1 MLAGMHPEQ
10 PPRDRDDEGRTWTG
24 SDVDT
29 DAPQEPTEA
38 PATDAPQEPQE
49 PERGPEPRT
58 GSIAPP
64 GAETPP
70 PPAGRVERGGLL
82 ARLRSR
88 LRR

>member
-10 PPRDRDDEGRTWTG
+10 PPRDRDDERRTWTG
-24 SDVDT
+24 SELDRGAPQEPAEAAS
-29 DAPQEPTEA
+29 DAPQEA
-38 PATDAPQEPQE
+38 QE
-49 PERGPEPRT
+49 PEREPEPRT

>member
-10 PPRDRDDEGRTWTG
+10 PPGGRDDEGRTWTG
-24 SDVDT
+24 SELDR
-29 DAPQEPTEA
+29 DAPQEPAEA
-38 PATDAPQEPQE
+38 APDAPQVPARE
-49 PERGPEPRT
+49 PERRT